1 MTTSLVTVA
10 AGFIGSTLAE
20 TLIASGDTVIGM
32 DSFLDYYD
40 RTLKEKNLAKLRE
53 SDRFELVEGSI
64 QDQDLET
71 LLRRCDRL
79 FHLAAQAGVRA
90 SWGTEFSI
98 YTTNNILATQK
109 LLEAAISSELASF
122 VFAESFYCDRVDG
135 GIEEPVGD
143 AESGAEEC
151 EATRFEPR
159 HTGNDDDIAEQR

>member
-1 MTTSLVTVA
+1 MTTSLVTGA

-20 TLIASGDTVIGM
+20 TLIASGDTVIGI

-40 RTLKEKNLAKLRE
+40 RNLKEENLAKLRE

-109 LLEAAISSELASF
+109 LLEAAISSGGLGVA
-122 VFAESFYCDRVDG
+122 DMK
-135 GIEEPVGD
+135 GIECRQ
-143 AESGAEEC
+143 GAE
-151 EATRFEPR
+151 ARGEPR
-159 HTGNDDDIAEQR
+159 VFGFKLFCFLKGQLIIPLRLIIMALLERL